1 MGPVSCGT
9 GRHIRAL
16 ASRGVACRGV
26 DMNKAMLE
34 FTRREVERDGL
45 MIELEDGDMRTY
57 SLPVSSPVLGVGLG
71 APPFCNSPSMHL
83 G

>member
-1 MGPVSCGT
+1 
-9 GRHIRAL
+9 
-16 ASRGVACRGV
+16 
-26 DMNKAMLE
+26 MLE